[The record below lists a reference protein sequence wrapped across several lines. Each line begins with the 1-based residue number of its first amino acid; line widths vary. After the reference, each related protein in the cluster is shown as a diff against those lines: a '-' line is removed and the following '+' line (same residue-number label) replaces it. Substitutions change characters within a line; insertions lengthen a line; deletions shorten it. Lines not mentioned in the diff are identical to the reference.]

1 MGRHAEP
8 GLGRFTKELTSFAL
22 RLLVVAIVFFGA
34 VWLLVTQLPEWLGG
48 DDGEATATTAPSS
61 TQPTVPGTSSV
72 LDTRITAPPT
82 TTTFPLTS
90 TLPPTTT
97 TTAPAERAPAD
108 VVVLVL
114 NSTNRSGLA
123 ASATARLDELGYQ
136 TLEPDNS
143 TPTLSASQVL
153 FAPTFSL
160 EAYTL
165 AAQFPDGEVLPNP
178 DADPPADIVVILG
191 TSYAP

>member
-8 GLGRFTKELTSFAL
+8 GYGRFTKELTSFAV

-34 VWLLVTQLPEWLGG
+34 VWLLVTQLPEWLGDG
-48 DDGEATATTAPSS
+48 DSQATPTTATATDVSS
-61 TQPTVPGTSSV
+61 VPGTSSV
-72 LDTRITAPPT
+72 LDTSITAPPT
-82 TTTFPLTS
+82 TTTFPPPD

-97 TTAPAERAPAD
+97 TTVPPEREPSD

-114 NSTNRSGLA
+114 NSTGRSGLA
-123 ASATARLDELGYQ
+123 ASVTAELDELGYE

-143 TPTLSASQVL
+143 APTLSASQIL
-153 FAPTFSL
+153 FTPTFSL

-165 AAQFPDGEVLPNP
+165 AARFPDGEVLPNP